1 MGTSVA
7 EVSARGKRDRY
18 DVGMPRVFYRGWC
31 GACGTAHELP
41 VTREALD
48 AARELARRLEDDR
61 RFGREGKMIG
71 ILCGTAQDGTDVC
84 LRAFSGMV
92 NGNPYAEGFAGPTR
106 PHALTAEAES
116 ETLRT
121 LRRLSAEIASIDLR
135 PAESALVEAKA
146 HFDREIDRLATARA
160 RGKAARA
167 EVRASGATDA
177 DLAALEAT
185 SQREG
190 GRLRA
195 LRAERKR
202 ALDPLEREL
211 ADLSARRTRLR
222 RERRARSRALQSSMH
237 AVHGLVNFAGRYAKL
252 DEFFAS
258 GVPTGTGECCAPK
271 LLHEA
276 ALRGIRPT
284 GGAEVWCGP
293 PPPSGGRARGS
304 LYPPCEEKCA
314 PILGHLL
321 CGMASPEPPIAV
333 LFEDDD
339 LVAVD
344 KPPGLLSVPGRTSN
358 RADCVETRLSLL
370 RPGEFLRAAHRLD
383 QATSG
388 VLLLA
393 RSLDIYREL
402 GRGFAEGRIEKE
414 YRARVHGVVRSDHGE
429 IRLPLAPDPEN
440 RPRQRVDHA
449 GGRDARSTFRVL
461 VRRETTTDLEL
472 RPRTGRT
479 HQLRIHCASAE
490 GLGAPI
496 VGDRL
501 YGRDDAAARLHLHAG
516 RIALVHPRTG
526 ARLEIGTA
534 RPDPWTP

>member
-1 MGTSVA
+1 MPPSVT

-18 DVGMPRVFYRGWC
+18 DVRMPPVFYRGWC
-31 GACGTAHELP
+31 GACAAPHELQATP
-41 VTREALD
+41 EALD
-48 AARELARRLEDDR
+48 AAQELVRRLEHDP
-61 RFGREGKMIG
+61 RFGQEGKMIG
-71 ILCGTAQDGTDVC
+71 VLCGTAPDRTDIR
-84 LRAFSGMV
+84 LHAFSGMID
-92 NGNPYAEGFAGPTR
+92 GDPYAEGFVGPTR
-106 PHALTAEAES
+106 PHQLTAQAER

-121 LRRLSAEIASIDLR
+121 LRRLSTEIASIDLG
-135 PAESALVEAKA
+135 PAKSAIAETKA
-146 HFDREIDRLATARA
+146 RFDGEIARLAAARA
-160 RGKAARA
+160 EGKAERA

-211 ADLSARRTRLR
+211 ADLSERRTRLR

-237 AVHGLVNFAGRYAKL
+237 EVHGLANFAGRYAKL

-284 GGAEVWCGP
+284 GVAELWCGP
-293 PPPSGGRARGS
+293 PPPSGGRAHGL

-321 CGMASPEPPIAV
+321 CGMASPAPPIAV

-339 LVAVD
+339 LLAVD
-344 KPPGLLSVPGRTSN
+344 KPAGLLSVPGRTSN
-358 RADCVETRLSLL
+358 RADSVETRLSLL

-383 QATSG
+383 QPTSG

-393 RSLDIYREL
+393 RSLDVYREL
-402 GRGFAEGRIEKE
+402 SRAFAEGNIEKE
-414 YRARVHGVVRSDHGE
+414 YRARVHGVVRPNAGE
-429 IRLPLAPDPEN
+429 IRLPLGPDLRE
-440 RPRQRVDHA
+440 RPRQRVDRA
-449 GGRDARSTFRVL
+449 GGREAWSTFRVL
-461 VRRETTTDLEL
+461 ARGETTTDLEL
-472 RPRTGRT
+472 QPHTGRT

-490 GLGAPI
+490 GLAAPI

-501 YGRDDAAARLHLHAG
+501 YGKDDAAPRLLLHA
-516 RIALVHPRTG
+516 RRVALVHPRTS
-526 ARLEIGTA
+526 ARLEIETA
-534 RPDPWTP
+534 RAEPWAP